1 MKIPSLFKEYIWLIE
16 TLKRNVRMT
25 LGEISELWRQQEES
39 GGEELSRTTF
49 NRHRDSILDIFG
61 VIIECDRKDGYRY
74 YIENEEVLKENSIQN
89 WMFSTLSVSN
99 MLDGNVGLQD
109 RILLES
115 IPSGDDKLQQII
127 GAMRENKRIKIQY
140 HRYAATESNLFT
152 VEPYCVKLYCRRWYV
167 IVKIIETS
175 LDRDKD
181 DKKDNLYVFA
191 LDRIEHV
198 EILQTKFTVD
208 KDFNAAGYFNDSF
221 GIVANSDMKPEKI
234 VIRAYGLEPHYLRD
248 LPLHHSQKEIKRTDE
263 YTDFELKLK
272 PTNDFK
278 THLLSLNSWVR
289 IIEPAWLAEEMKE
302 WLKNALSRYDKK
314 NE

>member
-1 MKIPSLFKEYIWLIE
+1 MKIPSLFKQYIWLIE
-16 TLKRNVRMT
+16 TIRKNGRMT
-25 LGEISELWRQQEES
+25 LGEISDLWRQQEES
-39 GGEELSRTTF
+39 DGQELSRTTF

-74 YIENEEVLKENSIQN
+74 YIENPEVLQENSIQN

-127 GAMRENKRIKIQY
+127 SAMRDNRRIRMQY
-140 HRYAATESNLFT
+140 HRYSDAGSNQFI
-152 VEPYCVKLYCRRWYV
+152 VEPYCVKLFKRRWYV
-167 IVKIIETS
+167 VVKIIEAS
-175 LDRDKD
+175 FAHDKD
-181 DKKDNLYVFA
+181 EKKDNLYVFA

-208 KDFNAAGYFNDSF
+208 KDFDAAGYFYDCF
-221 GIVANSDMKPEKI
+221 GIVANSSLKPERI

-248 LPLHHSQKEIKRTDE
+248 LPLHHSQKEIKSTDE
-263 YTDFELKLK
+263 YTDFELRLK

-289 IIEPAWLAEEMKE
+289 IIEPDWLAEEMKD
-302 WLKNALSRYDKK
+302 WLKEALSRYDEE
-314 NE
+314 N

>member
-1 MKIPSLFKEYIWLIE
+1 MKIPSLFKQYIWLIE
-16 TLKRNVRMT
+16 TIRRNGRMT
-25 LGEISELWRQQEES
+25 LGEISDLWRQQEES
-39 GGEELSRTTF
+39 DGQELSRTTF

-99 MLDGNVGLQD
+99 MLNGNAGLQD

-115 IPSGDDKLQQII
+115 IPSGGDKLQLIFS
-127 GAMRENKRIKIQY
+127 AMRDNRRIRMQY
-140 HRYAATESNLFT
+140 HRYSDAGSNQFI
-152 VEPYCVKLYCRRWYV
+152 VEPYCVKLFKRRWYV
-167 IVKIIETS
+167 VVKIIEAS
-175 LDRDKD
+175 FAHDKYE
-181 DKKDNLYVFA
+181 KKDNLYVFA

-208 KDFNAAGYFNDSF
+208 KDFDAAGYFYDCF
-221 GIVANSDMKPEKI
+221 GIVANSSLKAERI

-248 LPLHHSQKEIKRTDE
+248 LPLHHSQKEIESTNE
-263 YTDFELKLK
+263 YTDFELRLK

-289 IIEPAWLAEEMKE
+289 IIEPDWLAEEMKD
-302 WLKNALSRYDKK
+302 WLKEALNRYDDK
-314 NE
+314 E

>member
-16 TLKRNVRMT
+16 TIRRNGRMT
-25 LGEISELWRQQEES
+25 LGEISDLWQQQEQS
-39 GGEELSRTTF
+39 GGQELSRTTF

-99 MLDGNVGLQD
+99 MLDGNAGLQD

-115 IPSGDDKLQQII
+115 IPSGDDKLQLIFS
-127 GAMRENKRIKIQY
+127 AMRDNRRIRMQY
-140 HRYAATESNLFT
+140 HRYSDAGSNQFI
-152 VEPYCVKLYCRRWYV
+152 VEPYCVKLFKRRWYV
-167 IVKIIETS
+167 VVKIIEAS
-175 LDRDKD
+175 FAHDKD
-181 DKKDNLYVFA
+181 EKKDNLYVFA
-191 LDRIEHV
+191 LDRIEHI

-208 KDFNAAGYFNDSF
+208 KDFDAAGYFYDCF
-221 GIVANSDMKPEKI
+221 GIVANSSLKPERI

-248 LPLHHSQKEIKRTDE
+248 LPLHHSQKEIESTNE
-263 YTDFELKLK
+263 YTDFELRLK

-289 IIEPAWLAEEMKE
+289 IIEPDWLAEEMKD
-302 WLKNALSRYDKK
+302 WLKEALSRYDEKK
-314 NE
+314 

>member
-16 TLKRNVRMT
+16 TIKRNGRMT
-25 LGEISELWRQQEES
+25 LSEISDLWRQQEES
-39 GGEELSRTTF
+39 DGQELSRTTF

-99 MLDGNVGLQD
+99 LLDGNVGLQD

-127 GAMRENKRIKIQY
+127 SAMRDNRRIRMQY
-140 HRYAATESNLFT
+140 HRYSDAGSNQFI
-152 VEPYCVKLYCRRWYV
+152 VEPYCVKLFKRRWYV
-167 IVKIIETS
+167 VVKIIEAS
-175 LDRDKD
+175 FAHDKD
-181 DKKDNLYVFA
+181 EKKDNLYVFA

-208 KDFNAAGYFNDSF
+208 KDFDAAGYFYDCF
-221 GIVANSDMKPEKI
+221 GIVANSSLKPERI

-248 LPLHHSQKEIKRTDE
+248 LPLHHSQKEIESTNE
-263 YTDFELKLK
+263 YTDFELRLK

-289 IIEPAWLAEEMKE
+289 IIEPDWLAEEMKD
-302 WLKNALSRYDKK
+302 WLKEALSRYDEKK
-314 NE
+314 

>member
-1 MKIPSLFKEYIWLIE
+1 
-16 TLKRNVRMT
+16 MT
-25 LGEISELWRQQEES
+25 LGEISDLWRQQEES
-39 GGEELSRTTF
+39 DGQELSRTTF

-99 MLDGNVGLQD
+99 MLNGNAGLQD

-115 IPSGDDKLQQII
+115 IPSGGDKLQLIFS
-127 GAMRENKRIKIQY
+127 AMRDNRRIRMQY
-140 HRYAATESNLFT
+140 HRYSDAGSNQFI
-152 VEPYCVKLYCRRWYV
+152 VEPYCVKLFKRRWYV
-167 IVKIIETS
+167 VVKIIEAS
-175 LDRDKD
+175 FAHDKD
-181 DKKDNLYVFA
+181 EKKDNLYVFA

-208 KDFNAAGYFNDSF
+208 KDFDAAGYFYDCF
-221 GIVANSDMKPEKI
+221 GIVANSSLKAERI

-248 LPLHHSQKEIKRTDE
+248 LPLHHSQKEIESTNE
-263 YTDFELKLK
+263 YTDFELRLK

-289 IIEPAWLAEEMKE
+289 IIEPDWLAEEMKG
-302 WLKNALSRYDKK
+302 WLKDALGRYDEKK
-314 NE
+314 A